1 MTTYYGKFR
10 GAVVD
15 NVDPRRMGRLLVT
28 VPALDLP
35 GAWAMPCFPV
45 SGNKSGAWMIPS
57 PGTGVWVEFEQGD
70 VNNPIWS
77 GCWYSSDAE
86 VPPLVGAAS
95 PASPPIL
102 FETPSSTFMLSDAP
116 GPTGGIL
123 LQTASGGLISI
134 TDEGMTLS
142 NGKGASI
149 TLRGP
154 AVTVNEGALE
164 VI

>member
-1 MTTYYGKFR
+1 MTTHYGKFR
-10 GAVVD
+10 GAVIG
-15 NVDPRRMGRLLVT
+15 NADPMRMGRLLVT
-28 VPALDLP
+28 VPALDLL

-45 SGNKSGAWMIPS
+45 SGDKTGTWMIPS

-70 VNNPIWS
+70 VNYPIWS

-86 VPPLVGAAS
+86 VPLLASEAS
-95 PASPPIL
+95 PALPLIL
-102 FETPSSTFMLSDAP
+102 FQTPSNTFMLSDAP
-116 GPTGGIL
+116 GPAGGIL
-123 LQTASGGLISI
+123 LKTASGGFISI
-134 TDEGMTLS
+134 SDEGMTLS

-154 AVTVNEGALE
+154 SVTVNDGALE